1 MNMTS
6 AKKSQQPV
14 SKSYLYKRDNAKD
27 QSIEE
32 HIASVGFE
40 DQIILRDGED
50 FKYKLFNSTK
60 DAEDYVNTKKFP
72 MFHAVMLDD
81 YPRKLFLDLDMDV
94 EQLNKFIDMDK
105 VPKGTDLTPA
115 YNLVSTNIIKKIG
128 NAVCNILDEYYE
140 IDSFEYP
147 IHWTYCD
154 RAEKYSRHLRMKV
167 AFANKDQA
175 KLFMKLLLDKLP
187 PQLSQFVDDKPS
199 LNLRLPNSYKIK
211 GDKKYKMINDIEGRP
226 FTDGLTN
233 YTKDCILLKSQTV
246 EKTEND
252 DNIITT
258 DIEKQ
263 VIKIIEEHEK
273 TKDIFK
279 IGAIKDDG
287 IFQLIRTKECECSVH
302 CGRVHDSNGAYIT
315 HYKGYVYLRCYADT
329 EKRRI
334 ILGNIG
340 NNNFDKY
347 IPDYFV
353 KQTPMVSD
361 TKEVLNECDNIFLNV
376 KALFDNQTA
385 EDKKIKFTH
394 FSEYKRLVEMSRQ
407 GGIKLVHFIK
417 YLRSCV
423 FFIDN
428 GGSRTVM
435 TKNKKK
441 NKKGLNVY
449 YHENV
454 SFIGIC
460 EIFKIKCPI
469 LNPYYNVG
477 KDKPSDKYYNGKHIT
492 LCEALKLVIQEPDA
506 VKKYNRPEFIP
517 YLHKENVVDDE
528 DMFNLFGGFP
538 LVKYMDKEGL
548 TPFEQSEMYTHLL
561 THICRDNKITFNYLI
576 NWIAHLIQK
585 PDERAG
591 VNILLYG
598 GQGTGKGVLASFIR
612 SLVDKQHY
620 MMYNNIK
627 EFTNKFNGDQQGKL
641 FIYLDE
647 VGDNTK
653 GGQEVHNMIK
663 NKTTE
668 EEIRIENKG
677 QKGYLVNNYARYM
690 SSSNFE
696 NNLRIEADDRRFLCL
711 HVSDKHQADRVYYKP
726 IGDGIKDLDTMA
738 AAFKYFAT
746 KDISN
751 FDVAVVPN
759 TNLKN
764 RQKEQALPIIQFA
777 KDMFANEA
785 REEGFQF
792 EVDKVNVS
800 EMEDDKAVFDTIKIS
815 GTLLYKIYVDHQ
827 KESGE
832 KPKAKKYFYSDLK
845 VLGLPDKAK
854 AVAWRV
860 DGKVRSV
867 KGFKLTYSEVE
878 KGIQMFTKNP
888 DFKLCD

>member
-1 MNMTS
+1 VKKGMKNKEPKSGISTS
-6 AKKSQQPV
+6 RRQCMI
-14 SKSYLYKRDNAKD
+14 DMIN
-27 QSIEE
+27 E
-32 HIASVGFE
+32 HPITKGIFSLGCEYVF
-40 DQIILRDGED
+40 DSHPSTLW
-50 FKYKLFNSTK
+50 YKLTVHKVVECPNNCRRMHQSPWVKIDDDKIHLRCEGGNNRLSGMTLGTITEVPNEK
-60 DAEDYVNTKKFP
+60 GIYKWEENIKNRKGKK
-72 MFHAVMLDD
+72 
-81 YPRKLFLDLDMDV
+81 
-94 EQLNKFIDMDK
+94 
-105 VPKGTDLTPA
+105 
-115 YNLVSTNIIKKIG
+115 IKK
-128 NAVCNILDEYYE
+128 
-140 IDSFEYP
+140 
-147 IHWTYCD
+147 
-154 RAEKYSRHLRMKV
+154 
-167 AFANKDQA
+167 
-175 KLFMKLLLDKLP
+175 
-187 PQLSQFVDDKPS
+187 
-199 LNLRLPNSYKIK
+199 
-211 GDKKYKMINDIEGRP
+211 
-226 FTDGLTN
+226 
-233 YTKDCILLKSQTV
+233 
-246 EKTEND
+246 
-252 DNIITT
+252 
-258 DIEKQ
+258 
-263 VIKIIEEHEK
+263 
-273 TKDIFK
+273 
-279 IGAIKDDG
+279 
-287 IFQLIRTKECECSVH
+287 
-302 CGRVHDSNGAYIT
+302 
-315 HYKGYVYLRCYADT
+315 
-329 EKRRI
+329 
-334 ILGNIG
+334 
-340 NNNFDKY
+340 
-347 IPDYFV
+347 
-353 KQTPMVSD
+353 
-361 TKEVLNECDNIFLNV
+361 KEVEEEVVNECDNIFLNV
-376 KALFDNQTA
+376 KSLFNEQTE
-385 EDKKIKFTH
+385 EDKNIKFTY

-407 GGIKLVHFIK
+407 GGVKLVHFIK
-417 YLRSCV
+417 YLRSCI

-428 GGSRTVM
+428 GGARTVM

-726 IGDGIKDLDTMA
+726 IGDGIKDLDTIA
-738 AAFKYFAT
+738 SAFKYFAT

-759 TNLKN
+759 TDLKN
-764 RQKEQALPIIQFA
+764 RQKEQSLSIIQFA

-785 REEGFQF
+785 RKEGFQF

-815 GTLLYKIYVDHQ
+815 GTLLYEIYVDHQ

-854 AVAWRV
+854 AVAWRTE
-860 DGKVRSV
+860 DKVRSV
-867 KGFKLTYSEVE
+867 KGFKLKYSEVE